1 MIKAGTFVVG
11 LTSGIFLGIYLRE
24 QGYSAGLTRAY
35 YAYKDDKYFNKTTNK
50 KANVDDLYEYYRN
63 GLLEG
68 EQLEKFKQ
76 MMIKKNYDNADDAI
90 INSVDKLLMDPK
102 FDEIKRKSIN
112 RLYEGKN

>member
-35 YAYKDDKYFNKTTNK
+35 YAYKNDNYFNKTIKN
-50 KANVDDLYEYYRN
+50 KANVDDLFEYYRN

-76 MMIKKNYDNADDAI
+76 MMNKKNYDNADDAI